1 MFQSLFSS
9 LPGATYLGVQEK
21 SWGKKT
27 KKVLRADHCAFW
39 SDGFDAFSDTLMAS

>member
-9 LPGATYLGVQEK
+9 LTGVQEK
-21 SWGKKT
+21 KLEKKKT
-27 KKVLRADHCAFW
+27 KKKTVLHADHCAFW

>member
-9 LPGATYLGVQEK
+9 LTGVQEK
-21 SWGKKT
+21 KAGEEKKKT
-27 KKVLRADHCAFW
+27 KKNVLHADHCAFW

>member
-9 LPGATYLGVQEK
+9 LTGVQEK
-21 SWGKKT
+21 KAGEEKKRQ
-27 KKVLRADHCAFW
+27 KKKNVLHADHCAFW